1 MKNGSQLKQSKKG
14 GVVRKTVVLP
24 WDVFQQGQE
33 MARADGRTFSNW
45 VARRLAEFA
54 AEKTSRP

>member
-14 GVVRKTVVLP
+14 AVVRKTVVLP
-24 WDVFQQGQE
+24 WEVFRKGQAL
-33 MARADGRTFSNW
+33 ARADGRTFSNW

-54 AEKTSRP
+54 SGKDAAQ

>member
-1 MKNGSQLKQSKKG
+1 MKNGSQLKQMKKG

-24 WDVFQQGQE
+24 VEVFQQGLQL
-33 MARADGRTFSNW
+33 ARADGRTFSNW

-54 AEKTSRP
+54 AEGKTP